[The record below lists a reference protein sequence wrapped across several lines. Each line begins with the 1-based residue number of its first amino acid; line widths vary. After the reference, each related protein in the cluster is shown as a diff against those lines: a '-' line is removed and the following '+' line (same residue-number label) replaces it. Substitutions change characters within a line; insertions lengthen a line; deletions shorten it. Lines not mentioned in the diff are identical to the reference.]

1 MSSRKQLAVDTNII
15 MDAVKA
21 DGAADVVQAE
31 LDAAREIGAR
41 LLTENIMVYS
51 TKIEQEWTAK
61 GLLRSNT
68 LLLSLARFDRMKQVV
83 ARHLNHGQ
91 VRDLG
96 EFVDRDDQPFVLV
109 AAVIDD
115 GSRLLITRD
124 PKTVQVESRR
134 YVKKEFK
141 VVVKKAS
148 ELV

>member
-1 MSSRKQLAVDTNII
+1 
-15 MDAVKA
+15 
-21 DGAADVVQAE
+21 
-31 LDAAREIGAR
+31 
-41 LLTENIMVYS
+41 MVYS